1 MFDIEH
7 FNHLNYIKK
16 EPLSGSKDGMRYLF
30 MKKKEGDDTYML
42 GVIWPEPYGYAKTP
56 QEQKIEKRFTLDHDG
71 LVDAVAWLNEHCHEY
86 IRYKGLKW

>member
-1 MFDIEH
+1 
-7 FNHLNYIKK
+7 
-16 EPLSGSKDGMRYLF
+16 
-30 MKKKEGDDTYML
+30 ML

-56 QEQKIEKRFTLDHDG
+56 QEQKMEKRFTLDHDG